1 MSNQIAYTR
10 YFDSNADLIAFLG
23 QIGEGAPGTTEKPA
37 KAAAEKP
44 AKAAAEKPAKAETK
58 KPSVT
63 QAQMQA
69 ALQEVKEKFG
79 VPEAKAIINE
89 AGGVKK
95 MDEIAEDKY
104 EAVFK
109 ACQEKLNEEAD
120 EGSDDDGI

>member
-1 MSNQIAYTR
+1 MTITVSKTFASEAEAIAWL
-10 YFDSNADLIAFLG
+10 NG
-23 QIGEGAPGTTEKPA
+23 GTTTPD
-37 KAAAEKP
+37 AAETTSK
-44 AKAAAEKPAKAETK
+44 AKAETTSKAKAETTSKAKAEAK
-58 KPSVT
+58 KSSVT

-79 VPEAKAIINE
+79 VPEAKAIIND

-109 ACQEKLNEEAD
+109 ACQDKLNEEAD

>member
-37 KAAAEKP
+37 KTAAEKP
-44 AKAAAEKPAKAETK
+44 AKAAAEKPAKTA

>member
-1 MSNQIAYTR
+1 MTITVSKTFASEAEAIAWLN
-10 YFDSNADLIAFLG
+10 S
-23 QIGEGAPGTTEKPA
+23 GTTTSDAAETTSKA
-37 KAAAEKP
+37 KAETTSK
-44 AKAAAEKPAKAETK
+44 AKAETTSKAKAETK

-79 VPEAKAIINE
+79 VPEAKAIIND

-109 ACQEKLNEEAD
+109 ACQDKLNEETD